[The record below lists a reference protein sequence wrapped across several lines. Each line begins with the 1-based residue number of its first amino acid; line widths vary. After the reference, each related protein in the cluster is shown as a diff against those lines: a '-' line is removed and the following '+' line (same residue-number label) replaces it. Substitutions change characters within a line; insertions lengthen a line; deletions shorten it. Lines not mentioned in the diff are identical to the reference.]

1 MDLRPSKLFF
11 KIIKEIYSGLF
22 PIIREIIHQ
31 LLLDNSPV
39 SLLKDL
45 NINKEDWKMQKETL
59 GEFFATTLLFG
70 SFLAMVLG
78 G

>member
-45 NINKEDWKMQKETL
+45 NINKED
-59 GEFFATTLLFG
+59 
-70 SFLAMVLG
+70 
-78 G
+78 